1 MFFWLECLY
10 SMNTIYS
17 GPSIG
22 MVFLVF
28 SIQNINTIETN
39 VPNDFTKN
47 LPKSAFGIFIC
58 FGHMIV

>member
-1 MFFWLECLY
+1 
-10 SMNTIYS
+10 MNTIYS

-22 MVFLVF
+22 MVFLVC

-47 LPKSAFGIFIC
+47 LPESAFGIFNC